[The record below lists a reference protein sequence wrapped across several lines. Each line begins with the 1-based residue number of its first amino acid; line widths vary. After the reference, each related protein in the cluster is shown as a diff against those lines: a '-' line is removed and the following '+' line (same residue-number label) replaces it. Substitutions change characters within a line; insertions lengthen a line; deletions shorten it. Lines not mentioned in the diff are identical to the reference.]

1 MLLTAMEIAL
11 WLLVALFIVTQ
22 VVYPF
27 CRGTVMFPIL
37 RKEANLEK
45 QLNEAK
51 QYKVEL
57 EMQKELKKIQQQ
69 NADTEKSI
77 NKK

>member
-1 MLLTAMEIAL
+1 MLLTALEIAL
-11 WLLVALFIVTQ
+11 WLLVALFIATQ

-69 NADTEKSI
+69 NAETEKSI